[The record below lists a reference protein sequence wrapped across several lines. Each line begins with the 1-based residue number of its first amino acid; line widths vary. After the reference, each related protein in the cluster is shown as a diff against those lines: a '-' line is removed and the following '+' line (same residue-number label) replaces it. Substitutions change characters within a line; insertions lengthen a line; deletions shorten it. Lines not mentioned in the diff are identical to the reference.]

1 MSKAILI
8 IDTPKS
14 CMECRLKYLDTGDD
28 AYFGT
33 NIYRCIWDGSEIL
46 STGIDE
52 YCPLKPLPQKQNTE
66 MSLNAMNDWLEHSE
80 RTGYNR
86 CLYEI
91 LGEAE

>member
-1 MSKAILI
+1 MSKSILI

-52 YCPLKPLPQKQNTE
+52 YCPLKPLPQKVE
-66 MSLNAMNDWLEHSE
+66 MDMNEYYEGVADGW
-80 RTGYNR
+80 ND
-86 CLYEI
+86 CLKEI
-91 LGEAE
+91 LGEKE